1 MNNRVDLHF
10 WEASS
15 KRCLFFLSQQEDG
28 SFDALRVAGLRHGGV
43 GDEVDVGSLRAGSA
57 FVGAVPAVGESVEC
71 AEVQSP
77 AIEDADFGG
86 NDVVAE
92 DAETVV
98 DVFARREGIGYPDG
112 GAVDCIGMH
121 CGQHYEV

>member
-15 KRCLFFLSQQEDG
+15 KRCLFFLSQQQDG

-57 FVGAVPAVGESVEC
+57 FVGAVPAVGKAVEGADHVVNCVGILFESGRNTFD
-71 AEVQSP
+71 AVQ
-77 AIEDADFGG
+77 EFGARA
-86 NDVVAE
+86 VAE
-92 DAETVV
+92 AAGN
-98 DVFARREGIGYPDG
+98 AR
-112 GAVDCIGMH
+112 
-121 CGQHYEV
+121 

>member
-15 KRCLFFLSQQEDG
+15 KRCLFFLSQQQDG
-28 SFDALRVAGLRHGGV
+28 SFDALRVAWLRDGGV

-57 FVGAVPAVGESVEC
+57 FVGAVPAVGKAVEG
-71 AEVQSP
+71 ADVQSP

-86 NDVVAE
+86 NDVVA
-92 DAETVV
+92 
-98 DVFARREGIGYPDG
+98 
-112 GAVDCIGMH
+112 
-121 CGQHYEV
+121 